1 MPEARKLHGVMAA
14 FETPEALVTA
24 VRRAR
29 EHGFRHVEAYTPYPV
44 DELAEALELPANRLP
59 LVVLLSALA
68 GGLIGYGMQVF
79 AMAVYWPLD
88 VGGRPLNSWPMFVPI
103 TFELTILFGAFG
115 AVFGM
120 LAMNRLPQPYH
131 PAFNA
136 PCFDLASLDRFFLS
150 IEASDPKFDA
160 TQTRSFLES
169 LGPTEVSDV
178 EA

>member
-1 MPEARKLHGVMAA
+1 MPEAPTLHGLMAA
-14 FETPEALVTA
+14 FESPEVLVAA

-29 EHGFRHVEAYTPYPV
+29 EQGFRQMDAYTPYPV
-44 DELAEALELPANRLP
+44 DGLSEALDLPANRLP
-59 LVVLLSALA
+59 LIVLLSGLA
-68 GGLIGYGMQVF
+68 GGLIGYGMQVY
-79 AMAVYWPLD
+79 AMAVHWPLD

-120 LAMNRLPQPYH
+120 LALNRLPQPYH

-150 IEASDPKFDA
+150 IEASDPQFDPV
-160 TQTRSFLES
+160 QTRLFLES
-169 LGPTEVSDV
+169 LGPTEVGDV